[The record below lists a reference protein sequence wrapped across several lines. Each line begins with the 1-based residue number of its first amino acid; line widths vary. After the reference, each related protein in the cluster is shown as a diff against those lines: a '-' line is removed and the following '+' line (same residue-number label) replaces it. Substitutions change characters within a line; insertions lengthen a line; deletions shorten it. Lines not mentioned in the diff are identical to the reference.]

1 MLAKKA
7 LTLFLVLTAVSLIL
21 YAVAGLSIGDLARLL
36 AFSLGLTILFVI
48 AYPYLY
54 RVKVGDEVV
63 VVANSL
69 VPSFLGRKGVI
80 VRSMKED
87 ERRVVVRLDDG
98 SEVVGILESG
108 EELFSPPRV
117 RLIYE
122 ERVE

>member
-1 MLAKKA
+1 VLAKKA